1 MKKALLLALLS
12 IMAIASATAQQK
24 ISGTLIDRDSKEPV
38 PMVTVQLLKAD
49 SAFVS
54 GSVSNDSGK
63 FVIQTPAPG
72 KYLLKI
78 SSIGYVTTIKRLQME
93 AEHDIALGNIII
105 HSDAVMLKEAQVTA
119 QALKVTLKED
129 TFVYNSAAYRTP
141 EGSTIEELVKRL
153 PGAQVSDDG
162 KITINGKEVKKIML
176 DGKEFMTGDTKTAMK
191 NIPTSIIDKV
201 KAYDQKSDLARV
213 TGIDDGD
220 EQTVLDFGTKAGMGN
235 GTMANVDLGVGTK
248 DRYAER
254 LFGGWFNKEARVFV
268 MGNANNVNDMGFGGR
283 GGFGRNRNGLNAS
296 KMGGAN
302 VNYEKKNVVKVDGS
316 VRWNH
321 SDGDV
326 YSKNSSEN
334 FVSKSASFS
343 NSLNQSYSRSN
354 SWNGQ
359 ARIEWT
365 PDTMTNILFRP
376 TASYSTSDGLGN
388 NNSASFNDDPYKY
401 VVDPLTEEGLKT
413 LDENGQ
419 LVNSRSNT
427 SMSYSRSKSLAK
439 HHAAR
444 RRQLLRQRQQESIH
458 QQRTSLSDSKR
469 PGTGLYLSD
478 QPLQPHADKELRLH
492 LAGYIQRAAVARC
505 LPAAAL
511 PL

>member
-1 MKKALLLALLS
+1 
-12 IMAIASATAQQK
+12 
-24 ISGTLIDRDSKEPV
+24 
-38 PMVTVQLLKAD
+38 
-49 SAFVS
+49 
-54 GSVSNDSGK
+54 
-63 FVIQTPAPG
+63 
-72 KYLLKI
+72 
-78 SSIGYVTTIKRLQME
+78 
-93 AEHDIALGNIII
+93 
-105 HSDAVMLKEAQVTA
+105 
-119 QALKVTLKED
+119 
-129 TFVYNSAAYRTP
+129 
-141 EGSTIEELVKRL
+141 
-153 PGAQVSDDG
+153 
-162 KITINGKEVKKIML
+162 
-176 DGKEFMTGDTKTAMK
+176 
-191 NIPTSIIDKV
+191 
-201 KAYDQKSDLARV
+201 
-213 TGIDDGD
+213 
-220 EQTVLDFGTKAGMGN
+220 
-235 GTMANVDLGVGTK
+235 
-248 DRYAER
+248 
-254 LFGGWFNKEARVFV
+254 

-365 PDTMTNILFRP
+365 PDTITNILFRP

-427 SMSYSRSKSLAK
+427 SMSYSRSKSLGAELQYN
-439 HHAAR
+439 R
-444 RRQLLRQRQQESIH
+444 RLNSRGRNITLRADANYSDN
-458 QQRTSLSDSKR
+458 DSKNLS
-469 PGTGLYLSD
+469 TSNVHLYQIQNALGQDSTY
-478 QPLQPHADKELRLH
+478 QTNRYSLTPTKNYGYTLQAT
-492 LAGYIQRAAVARC
+492 YS
-505 LPAAAL
+505 
-511 PL
+511 

>member
-72 KYLLKI
+72 KYLL
-78 SSIGYVTTIKRLQME
+78 
-93 AEHDIALGNIII
+93 N
-105 HSDAVMLKEAQVTA
+105 AVMLKEAQVTA

-268 MGNANNVNDMGFGGR
+268 CHG
-283 GGFGRNRNGLNAS
+283 
-296 KMGGAN
+296 
-302 VNYEKKNVVKVDGS
+302 
-316 VRWNH
+316 
-321 SDGDV
+321 
-326 YSKNSSEN
+326 
-334 FVSKSASFS
+334 
-343 NSLNQSYSRSN
+343 
-354 SWNGQ
+354 
-359 ARIEWT
+359 
-365 PDTMTNILFRP
+365 
-376 TASYSTSDGLGN
+376 
-388 NNSASFNDDPYKY
+388 
-401 VVDPLTEEGLKT
+401 
-413 LDENGQ
+413 
-419 LVNSRSNT
+419 
-427 SMSYSRSKSLAK
+427 
-439 HHAAR
+439 
-444 RRQLLRQRQQESIH
+444 
-458 QQRTSLSDSKR
+458 
-469 PGTGLYLSD
+469 
-478 QPLQPHADKELRLH
+478 
-492 LAGYIQRAAVARC
+492 
-505 LPAAAL
+505 
-511 PL
+511 